1 MPVIKFY
8 NLIISFFDKR
18 VNPMT
23 QTTLL
28 DTSQMPSSQVD
39 MIADIGQALT
49 STFDMNEVISLI
61 MKNMTNLFELENWSL
76 LLVDDESGE
85 LYFEVAIDHE
95 NKNINGLRFK
105 SEEGV
110 AGWVL
115 KEKKTLI
122 IDDVSRD
129 DRFTGHVDKLTSFK
143 TKSIIAVP
151 LIFRDKTIGVLELVN
166 CKEPKKIKGT
176 KLKLLALL
184 ADFAAIAISNSKH
197 YQYVNQLT
205 IIDDLTGLHNSRHL
219 HHILDEEISRCSA
232 EKKPLTLI
240 FIDIDHLKRI
250 NDASGHLAGSEVI
263 SEFGKL
269 IKSVLRPG
277 DFGARYGGDEFV
289 VILPE
294 ASKIEAMKIANS
306 LRQNINEKHFLG
318 SMNLDRHLTASF
330 GVATFPDDAD
340 SKDSIIKIAD
350 DMMYKVKHSTRDAIA
365 SA

>member
-1 MPVIKFY
+1 MAQNNI
-8 NLIISFFDKR
+8 
-18 VNPMT
+18 
-23 QTTLL
+23 L
-28 DTSQMPSSQVD
+28 DTHPMPSSQVD
-39 MIADIGQALT
+39 MIDDIGQALT

-61 MKNMTNLFELENWSL
+61 MKNMTKLFELENWSL
-76 LLVDDESGE
+76 LLVDDASGE

-129 DRFTGHVDKLTSFK
+129 DRFTGHIDKLTSFK

-151 LIFRDKTIGVLELVN
+151 LIFRNKTIGVLELVN
-166 CKEPKKIKGT
+166 CKEPKKIKGA
-176 KLKLLALL
+176 KLKLLTLL

-197 YQYVNQLT
+197 YQYINQLT
-205 IIDDLTGLHNSRHL
+205 ITDDLTGLNNSRHL
-219 HHILDEEISRCSA
+219 HYILDEEISRCLK

-240 FIDIDHLKRI
+240 FIDIDHLKKI
-250 NDASGHLAGSEVI
+250 NDAHGHLAGSEVI
-263 SEFGKL
+263 SEFGQV
-269 IKSVLRPG
+269 IKSILRSG

-294 ASKIEAMKIANS
+294 TSKAETMEIASL
-306 LRQNINEKHFLG
+306 LRQNINKKHFLG
-318 SMNLDRHLTASF
+318 SMGIDLHLTASF

-340 SKDSIIKIAD
+340 SKDAIIKIAD
-350 DMMYKVKHSTRDAIA
+350 DMMYKVKNSTRNAIA